1 MKLASFSAD
10 GRTSI
15 GAVTGRELL
24 DLILAWPSLMGSDV
38 HPPPTTLIDLL
49 SNPGVLP
56 RLSANV
62 SRASAAL
69 IQRHRIPLSSVSL
82 HAPLARCGKLICVA
96 SNYTA
101 HIEEAGQQAPLDKQA
116 YTPWLFLK
124 PVTSI
129 IGHGAPI
136 HIPRSGQA
144 IDWEVELAAVIGQT
158 GKHIPLDQALS
169 YVAGYT
175 IVNDVSERRFK
186 APPDRQARE
195 WDKFFDWQ
203 HGKWFDGFAPMG
215 PFLVTADEI
224 SDPQNLTL
232 ELRLNGRV
240 RQHGSTASMIYSV
253 AELVSFASSIMT
265 LQPGDVIATGT
276 PQGVGSAAGE
286 FLRPGDEIECEVE
299 ALEILTNP
307 VRAEDEL
314 AEVS

>member
-1 MKLASFSAD
+1 MKLASFSTD
-10 GRTSI
+10 GRASI
-15 GAVTGRELL
+15 GAVTGKELL
-24 DLILAWPSLMGSDV
+24 DLTLAWPSLMGRDAS
-38 HPPPTTLIDLL
+38 PPPTTLVDLL
-49 SNPGVLP
+49 SRPGILP
-56 RLSANV
+56 RLSA
-62 SRASAAL
+62 SISGASAAL
-69 IQRHRIPLSSVSL
+69 IRKHRIPLSNVSL
-82 HAPLARCGKLICVA
+82 HAPLAQCGKLICVA

-101 HIEEAGQQAPLDKQA
+101 HIVEAGQQAPLDKHA

-124 PVTSI
+124 PATSI

-144 IDWEVELAAVIGQT
+144 IDWEVELAAVIGRT
-158 GKHIPLDQALS
+158 GKHIPVNQALR
-169 YVAGYT
+169 YVDGYT
-175 IVNDVSERRFK
+175 IVNDVSERRFEVSQ
-186 APPDRQARE
+186 DRAARE

-224 SDPQNLTL
+224 PDPQNLTL
-232 ELRLNGRV
+232 ELRLNGSV

-276 PQGVGSAAGE
+276 PQGVGSATGE
-286 FLRPGDEIECEVE
+286 FLRPGDTIECEVQM
-299 ALEILTNP
+299 LDVLTNP

-314 AEVS
+314 AQ

>member
-1 MKLASFSAD
+1 MKLAAFRSD
-10 GRTSI
+10 GRARI
-15 GAVTGRELL
+15 GAVTGEDVLDITGAWTSLMREDDGPAPSTLL
-24 DLILAWPSLMGSDV
+24 DLL
-38 HPPPTTLIDLL
+38 
-49 SNPGVLP
+49 NRPGVLP
-56 RLSANV
+56 RLSV
-62 SRASAAL
+62 GISGASAAVV
-69 IQRHRIPLSSVSL
+69 RAHRTSLGGVSL
-82 HAPLARCGKLICVA
+82 RAPLADCGKLICVA

-101 HIEEAGQQAPLDKQA
+101 HIVEAGQQAPTDRHA

-136 HIPRSGQA
+136 PVPRSGQA
-144 IDWEVELAAVIGQT
+144 IDWEVELAAVIGRP
-158 GKHIPLDQALS
+158 GKHIPVNQALDH
-169 YVAGYT
+169 VGGYT

-224 SDPQNLTL
+224 PDPQNLTL

-286 FLRPGDEIECEVE
+286 FLRPGDTIECEVE
-299 ALEILTNP
+299 GLNVLSNP
-307 VRAEDEL
+307 VRAEDQL
-314 AEVS
+314 AEVR

>member
-1 MKLASFSAD
+1 MKLASFSTD
-10 GRTSI
+10 GRASI
-15 GAVTGRELL
+15 GAVTGKELL
-24 DLILAWPSLMGSDV
+24 DLTLAWPSLMGRDAG
-38 HPPPTTLIDLL
+38 PPPTTLVDLL
-49 SNPGVLP
+49 SRPGILP
-56 RLSANV
+56 RLSA
-62 SRASAAL
+62 SISGASAAL
-69 IQRHRIPLSSVSL
+69 IRKHRIPLSNVSL
-82 HAPLARCGKLICVA
+82 HAPLAQCGKLICVA

-101 HIEEAGQQAPLDKQA
+101 HIVEAGQQAPLDKHA

-124 PVTSI
+124 PATSI

-144 IDWEVELAAVIGQT
+144 IDWEVELAAVIGRT
-158 GKHIPLDQALS
+158 GKHIPVNQALR
-169 YVAGYT
+169 YVDGYT
-175 IVNDVSERRFK
+175 IVNDVSERRFEVSQ
-186 APPDRQARE
+186 DRAARE

-224 SDPQNLTL
+224 PDPQNLTL
-232 ELRLNGRV
+232 ELRLNGSV

-276 PQGVGSAAGE
+276 PQGVGSATGE
-286 FLRPGDEIECEVE
+286 FLRPGDTIECEIQMLDV
-299 ALEILTNP
+299 LTNP

-314 AEVS
+314 AQ

>member
-1 MKLASFSAD
+1 MGRDAS
-10 GRTSI
+10 
-15 GAVTGRELL
+15 
-24 DLILAWPSLMGSDV
+24 
-38 HPPPTTLIDLL
+38 PPPTTLVDLL
-49 SNPGVLP
+49 SRPGILP
-56 RLSANV
+56 RLSA
-62 SRASAAL
+62 SISGASAAL
-69 IQRHRIPLSSVSL
+69 IRKHRIPLSNVSL
-82 HAPLARCGKLICVA
+82 HAPLAQCGKLICVA

-101 HIEEAGQQAPLDKQA
+101 HIVEAGQQAPLDKHA

-124 PVTSI
+124 PATSI

-144 IDWEVELAAVIGQT
+144 IDWEVELAAVIGRT
-158 GKHIPLDQALS
+158 GKHIPVNQALR
-169 YVAGYT
+169 YVDGYT
-175 IVNDVSERRFK
+175 IVNDVSERRFEVSQ
-186 APPDRQARE
+186 DRAARE

-224 SDPQNLTL
+224 PDPQNLTL
-232 ELRLNGRV
+232 ELRLNGSV

-276 PQGVGSAAGE
+276 PQGVGSATGE
-286 FLRPGDEIECEVE
+286 FLRPGDTIECEVQM
-299 ALEILTNP
+299 LDVLTNP

-314 AEVS
+314 AQ

>member
-1 MKLASFSAD
+1 MKLASFSTD
-10 GRTSI
+10 GRPSI
-15 GAVTGRELL
+15 GAVTGKELL
-24 DLILAWPSLMGSDV
+24 DLTLAWPSLMGGDAG
-38 HPPPTTLIDLL
+38 PPPTTLVDLL
-49 SNPGVLP
+49 SRPGVLP
-56 RLSANV
+56 RLSA
-62 SRASAAL
+62 SISGASAAL
-69 IQRHRIPLSSVSL
+69 IRTHRIPLSSVSL
-82 HAPLARCGKLICVA
+82 HAPLAQCGKLICVA

-101 HIEEAGQQAPLDKQA
+101 HIAEAGQQAPLDKHA

-136 HIPRSGQA
+136 YIPRSGQA
-144 IDWEVELAAVIGQT
+144 IDWEVELAAVIGRT
-158 GKHIPLDQALS
+158 GKHIPVDQALR
-169 YVAGYT
+169 YVDGYT

-186 APPDRQARE
+186 VSQDRVARE

-224 SDPQNLTL
+224 PDPQNLTL
-232 ELRLNGRV
+232 ELRLNGSV
-240 RQHGSTASMIYSV
+240 RQLGSTASMIYSV

-276 PQGVGSAAGE
+276 PQGVGSATGE
-286 FLRPGDEIECEVE
+286 FLRPGDRIECEVQMLDVL
-299 ALEILTNP
+299 ANP

-314 AEVS
+314 AQ